1 MKKLSVL
8 STLTFSTLLLT
19 SCTTMKSQMKKKP
32 SRELSSLM
40 ETVQVK
46 DEDIFE
52 KAPKTGE
59 YTHEMAEASATDI
72 DIEKEVGVTAI
83 DDELPGSESDA
94 VPYSRNFLAQKNTK
108 RMQFWVEYFTNKN
121 RERFQRFINNGEE
134 YRPAIEKVFAQHGLP
149 KELYFV
155 GLIESGYY
163 LGARSHAS
171 AVGPWQFIKGTGKRY
186 GLKVTNEVDERQD
199 LFKATNAAAMYFKD
213 MHNVLSSWELALA
226 GYNAGENGIIRRI
239 MKHGT
244 RDFYQLSRNKQL
256 PDETINYVPKVLAAM
271 HVVNNAEK
279 YGFVIPK
286 KKHRLFDMT
295 ELKPIKKNVPL
306 AVIAKRLGVETAL
319 LKKLNPELRRA
330 ATPRHFAGTYYLRVP
345 KSQYAYRLENIEAT
359 PVAKESAPTIAVF
372 GKPESRKELNRRTAF
387 IESTIKSEKIEKVEA
402 EIKPKFHKVKRGET
416 LISIARKYEMTPK
429 ALAEMNAFKN
439 WKTKVQAG
447 QRIKLNGSDEQKVAT
462 RTVAS
467 KVKLTNKPIVYKVK
481 RGDNLTD
488 LAKIFDIK
496 LSKIKKANNLKR
508 SNIVIIGQKIV
519 LPDTRKGIYTV
530 RKGDHLTKV
539 ARDLNQPIET
549 LVKLNSLKKGAIY
562 PGQKIIVNMD

>member
-372 GKPESRKELNRRTAF
+372 GKPETRKELNRRTAF

-402 EIKPKFHKVKRGET
+402 DIKPKFHKVKRGET

>member
-8 STLTFSTLLLT
+8 STLTVSTLLLT

-59 YTHEMAEASATDI
+59 YTHEMAEADAQDTDI
-72 DIEKEVGVTAI
+72 KKEVGVAEI
-83 DDELPGSESDA
+83 DDELPGSESDQ

-108 RMQFWVEYFTNKN
+108 RMQFWVEYFTKKN

-134 YRPAIEKVFAQHGLP
+134 YRGIIEDTFKAHGLP

-171 AVGPWQFIKGTGKRY
+171 AVGPWQFIKGTGSRY
-186 GLKVTNEVDERQD
+186 GLKITKEIDERQD
-199 LFKATNAAAMYFKD
+199 LFKSTRAAAMYFKD

-226 GYNAGENGIIRRI
+226 GYNAGEYGIIRRI

-256 PDETINYVPKVLAAM
+256 PSETINYVPKVLAAM

-286 KKHRLFDMT
+286 KKHKLFDRT
-295 ELKPIKKNVPL
+295 ELTAIKRNVPL
-306 AVIAKRLGVETAL
+306 STIAKRLGVETAL
-319 LKKLNPELRRA
+319 LKKLNPELKGH
-330 ATPRHFAGTYYLRVP
+330 ATPRHFAGTYYLRIP
-345 KSQYAYRLENIEAT
+345 KSKYGYRLDAEEAK
-359 PVAKESAPTIAVF
+359 PESAPTVAVF
-372 GKPESRKELNRRTAF
+372 GKPETRKELNRRTAF
-387 IESTIKSEKIEKVEA
+387 IEKTIDSNKEEKVEA
-402 EIKPKFHKVKRGET
+402 VVKPKFHKVKRGDT
-416 LISIARKYEMTPK
+416 LVSISRKYDVTPRS
-429 ALAEMNAFKN
+429 LADMNGFKN
-439 WKTKVQAG
+439 WKTKVKVG
-447 QRIKLNGSDEQKVAT
+447 QRIKLLETEEQKLAT
-462 RTVAS
+462 RLVVSTP
-467 KVKLTNKPIVYKVK
+467 KVKLTNAPIVYKVK

-488 LAKIFDIK
+488 LARIFALKI
-496 LSKIKKANNLKR
+496 SKIRKVNNLKR
-508 SNIVIIGQKIV
+508 GDIMVGQRIV
-519 LPDTRKGIYTV
+519 LPDTKKGIYTV
-530 RKGDHLTKV
+530 RKGDHLSKV
-539 ARDLNQPIET
+539 ARKFDQPIEA